1 MFPLALLLAS
11 SMDIASFPL
20 QTKGFNS
27 NSPLLSQLCVMW
39 LMQSPGRGELW
50 LLIFSDRGYWLSLNA
65 PVSRESVRGRQQYSR
80 YLVFKEN
87 TCHHNLCET
96 CHKVCLCTHEIS
108 AYMQVGTTESCK
120 QSSSCFPDPSQSL
133 VANVFYSDGA
143 VCGHSAQR
151 DL

>member
-50 LLIFSDRGYWLSLNA
+50 LLIFSDRGY
-65 PVSRESVRGRQQYSR
+65 
-80 YLVFKEN
+80 
-87 TCHHNLCET
+87 
-96 CHKVCLCTHEIS
+96 
-108 AYMQVGTTESCK
+108 
-120 QSSSCFPDPSQSL
+120 
-133 VANVFYSDGA
+133 
-143 VCGHSAQR
+143 
-151 DL
+151 